1 MTGVFFHTDEEY
13 GAAHVPALETN
24 YHVDGAH
31 VGVTL
36 KIGFNDLTVFAR
48 LPEAM
53 QIAATFREAADA
65 LCDKLAQPR
74 EEEAVSA

>member
-13 GAAHVPALETN
+13 GAAHVPNLETV

-36 KIGFNDLTVFAR
+36 KIGFNDLTIFAR

-53 QIAATFREAADA
+53 QLAAEFRAAADA
-65 LCDKLAQPR
+65 LCDALAEPAETAR
-74 EEEAVSA
+74 